1 MTEYLTGSG
10 APDGRVGDFS
20 SHDAN
25 LLTDSLDRLLAEV
38 VGASWYESYG
48 STVDVAVARLCLL
61 RRAKAGAD
69 ASAAAGDSAVREVLE
84 RADPAAVA
92 WLLTRAI
99 SYMDEQGFPD
109 FVPGA
114 RIER

>member
-1 MTEYLTGSG
+1 VSDFFTGR
-10 APDGRVGDFS
+10 ADDRVGDFS
-20 SHDAN
+20 RFDAQR
-25 LLTDSLDRLLAEV
+25 LSDSVETLIGESKDV
-38 VGASWYESYG
+38 SWYDSVG

-61 RRAKAGAD
+61 RRAKSGEL
-69 ASAAAGDSAVREVLE
+69 ASTSAGDEAVRNILE
-84 RADPAAVA
+84 RSDPEAVA

-114 RIER
+114 RIED

>member
-1 MTEYLTGSG
+1 MSDYFVGRG
-10 APDGRVGDFS
+10 NDRVGDFS
-20 SHDAN
+20 RFDADR
-25 LLTDSLDRLLAEV
+25 LSDSLEPLIAEAKDV
-38 VGASWYESYG
+38 SWYDSVG

-61 RRAKAGAD
+61 RRAKAGQL
-69 ASAAAGDSAVREVLE
+69 ASTNGGDEAVRSVLE
-84 RADPAAVA
+84 RADPEAVA

-114 RIER
+114 RIEE

>member
-1 MTEYLTGSG
+1 VSDFLYGSSNE
-10 APDGRVGDFS
+10 RVGDFS
-20 SHDAN
+20 RFDAQR
-25 LLTDSLDRLLAEV
+25 LTDSVETLIRESKDV
-38 VGASWYESYG
+38 SWYDDVG

-61 RRAKAGAD
+61 RRAKAGEL
-69 ASAAAGDSAVREVLE
+69 ASTSAGDEAVRNVLE
-84 RADPAAVA
+84 QSDPAAVA

-114 RIER
+114 RFES